1 MATLYLV
8 RHGETTFNAE
18 GRIQGHLDAPLSEL
32 GLRQARMIARRLE
45 GETFSAVYSSD
56 LVRARVTAEIIAN
69 THGIPVHTTPL
80 LREAYL
86 GVVQGLTRAEVEER
100 FPAGL
105 NLWRTDPSL
114 RPPEA
119 ETLGQVV
126 QRCAEF
132 LNTTLAGYDEE
143 ERVLVVGHGGSVR
156 GVIIAALGL
165 PIEAFRVFHFSNASL
180 TILNTGRS
188 CGLWLL
194 NDTCHLNKL
203 RTDEEEVSDLGR
215 P

>member
-18 GRIQGHLDAPLSEL
+18 GRIQGHLDAPLSDL
-32 GLRQARMIARRLE
+32 GLRQAEMIARRLA

-56 LVRARVTAEIIAN
+56 LGRARVTAETIAKP
-69 THGIPVHTTPL
+69 HGLLVNTTPL
-80 LREAYL
+80 LREANL

-100 FPAGL
+100 FPARL
-105 NLWRTDPSL
+105 SVWRKDPSL

-132 LNTTLAGYDEE
+132 LDTTLPGHGEDEKL
-143 ERVLVVGHGGSVR
+143 LVVGHGGSVR
-156 GVIIAALGL
+156 GVIISALGL
-165 PIEAFRVFHFSNASL
+165 PVESFHMCHFSNASL
-180 TILNTGRS
+180 TILDTGQHR
-188 CGLWLL
+188 GLWLL
-194 NDTCHLNKL
+194 NDTCHLDKL
-203 RTDEEEVSDLGR
+203 RTDEEEVADVGR